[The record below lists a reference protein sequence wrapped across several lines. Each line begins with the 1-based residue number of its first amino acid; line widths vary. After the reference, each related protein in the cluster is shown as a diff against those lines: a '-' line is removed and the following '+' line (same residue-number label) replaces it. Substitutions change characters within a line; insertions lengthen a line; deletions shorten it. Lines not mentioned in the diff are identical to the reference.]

1 MLPDFNAVVQIV
13 REVALEEILP
23 RFGTLKAHQ
32 ICSKNHPGD
41 LVTDADIYAERA
53 LSQKLM
59 ALLPGS
65 VVVGEE
71 ACYQNQEILDRL
83 SQDVPVW
90 VLDPVDGT
98 GNFTRGC
105 ERFGVIVAL
114 IRGGCIIYGCI
125 HDPIRNITITGEE
138 GGGTWS
144 DGLRLRLPA
153 SPAVPAMCGSVA
165 RSLFCTLEGQVAR
178 LVRYSSTAQDYLALL
193 LGDIHFALYRR
204 LLLPWDHAAGVLLHR
219 EAGGYSAM
227 VKGCAYRPVI
237 EKNGMLLLA
246 PDKTSWQAL
255 LTLVMEKGTL

>member
-13 REVALEEILP
+13 REVAREEILP
-23 RFGTLKAHQ
+23 RFGTLKPHQ
-32 ICSKNHPGD
+32 IGRKNHPGD

-71 ACYQNQEILDRL
+71 SCYHNKTILDRL

-125 HDPIRNITITGEE
+125 HDPIRNITIAGEQ

-144 DGLRLRLPA
+144 DGLRLRVPE
-153 SPAVPAMCGSVA
+153 SPSVPAMCGTVGT
-165 RSLFCTLEGQVAR
+165 SLVRTFEGKVAR

-193 LGDIHFALYRR
+193 FGDIHFALYRR

-227 VKGCAYRPVI
+227 VKGCAYRPLMND
-237 EKNGMLLLA
+237 NGILLLA
-246 PDKTSWQAL
+246 PDQTSWQAL
-255 LTLVMEKGTL
+255 LPLVTGNGTL